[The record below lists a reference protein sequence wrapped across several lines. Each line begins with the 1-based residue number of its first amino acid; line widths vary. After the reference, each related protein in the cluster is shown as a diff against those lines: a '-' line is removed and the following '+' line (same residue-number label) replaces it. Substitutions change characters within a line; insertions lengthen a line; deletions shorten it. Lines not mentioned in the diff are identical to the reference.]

1 MTSEERREFE
11 AHKKRAEQQLSE
23 MYYGKNGGTGASGS
37 LTMPP
42 FLRGNENT
50 HKAGKGAMPDSKA
63 VSTTA
68 PQKPNKPPKNRLNLL
83 ELLNFKNITMDN
95 DRITILALCL
105 LLSSEGADELLIL
118 ALIYI
123 ML

>member
-1 MTSEERREFE
+1 MTNDERKEFE
-11 AHKKRAEQQLSE
+11 AHKKRAEKQISE
-23 MYYGKNGGTGASGS
+23 MYYGKSNGSGQNLS
-37 LTMPP
+37 MPP
-42 FLRGNENT
+42 FLKKPEQNQT
-50 HKAGKGAMPDSKA
+50 SKPKASFEEKEA
-63 VSTTA
+63 VS
-68 PQKPNKPPKNRLNLL
+68 PPKNEKNSRLNLL

>member
-1 MTSEERREFE
+1 MYFGSSER
-11 AHKKRAEQQLSE
+11 SSP
-23 MYYGKNGGTGASGS
+23 KNA

-42 FLRGNENT
+42 FLA
-50 HKAGKGAMPDSKA
+50 KAEASAMPKKEQNNEGRHKGEQE
-63 VSTTA
+63 VSL
-68 PQKPNKPPKNRLNLL
+68 PQNPKKENNRLNLL

-105 LLSSEGADELLIL
+105 LLSSENADELLLL